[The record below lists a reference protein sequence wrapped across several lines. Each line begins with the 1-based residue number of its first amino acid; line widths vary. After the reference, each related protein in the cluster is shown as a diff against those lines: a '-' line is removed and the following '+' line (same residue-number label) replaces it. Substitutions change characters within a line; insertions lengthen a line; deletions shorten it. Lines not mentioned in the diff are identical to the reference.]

1 MGDAANDRL
10 ESWKEIAAHLKRDV
24 RTVQRW
30 EKREGLPVYRD
41 AGGSLATIH
50 ASRSESCR
58 GHRRPPLHQFVTTI
72 GTTIWKAPSVARM
85 RITFAPRPSE
95 SGTRRL

>member
-1 MGDAANDRL
+1 MLDAANDRL
-10 ESWKEIAAHLKRDV
+10 ESWKEVAAHLKRDV

-50 ASRSESCR
+50 ASRSEIDAWLDARYRRAEPPQQAGSRPRR
-58 GHRRPPLHQFVTTI
+58 GLRSHGR
-72 GTTIWKAPSVARM
+72 AR
-85 RITFAPRPSE
+85 PRP
-95 SGTRRL
+95 